1 MRRIEAVTGLGAL
14 REVRDMRD
22 RVGRA
27 AAALRAAPA
36 RLPEAVQQLQE
47 SRDKLERELAS
58 LQRSGVEA
66 MADALLAK
74 AETLGPA
81 RVVAA
86 NVGYADLTQLRALS
100 DRVREALGSGVVILG
115 GQQAGKPSLF
125 VSVTKDLTHAV
136 NARTVVNDVAP
147 IIDGKGGG
155 RPESASAGGRDPSKL
170 AAAVEAARNMVF
182 ERLNG
187 GRG

>member
-1 MRRIEAVTGLGAL
+1 
-14 REVRDMRD
+14 
-22 RVGRA
+22 
-27 AAALRAAPA
+27 
-36 RLPEAVQQLQE
+36 
-47 SRDKLERELAS
+47 
-58 LQRSGVEA
+58 
-66 MADALLAK
+66 
-74 AETLGPA
+74 
-81 RVVAA
+81 
-86 NVGYADLTQLRALS
+86 
-100 DRVREALGSGVVILG
+100 VILG

-136 NARTVVNDVAP
+136 NARAVVNDVAP